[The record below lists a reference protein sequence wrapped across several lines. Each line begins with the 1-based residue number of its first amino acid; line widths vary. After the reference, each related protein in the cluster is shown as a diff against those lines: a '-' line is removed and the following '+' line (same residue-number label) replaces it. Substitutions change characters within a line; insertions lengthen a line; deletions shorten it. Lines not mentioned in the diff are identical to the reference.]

1 MFYDYQKILSYNALI
16 NILLG
21 ERGVGKTYGASKF
34 VLKRFKTKGKKFAY
48 IRRFKTELTKARPK
62 FMTKIQNDE
71 EFKNDKLSFKGDT
84 FLMNDKVCGYSM
96 TLTEAQNLK
105 GSNYDDVDTIIF
117 DEFIIED
124 NVHHYLKDEV
134 TLFLGLCET
143 LMRLRDFRCFLL
155 ANSVTITNPYFLYFD
170 LTLPYN
176 NDIKTFKN
184 GLILLQY
191 MKNEEYR
198 ETKHKSRFGQL
209 VSGTPYEKYAIDN
222 SFLLDNNNFIEKKQ
236 GTAKFSFA
244 FIYQDNTYGVWFDY
258 KLGRIYVSNDYYQ
271 NTPYLFSCTL
281 KDHTPNTMFLNSAK
295 KYSCWKN
302 FIENYQ
308 LGNVRF
314 ESIKIK
320 NAVQDIIKLL
330 LTK

>member
-84 FLMNDKVCGYSM
+84 FLMNDKICGYSM

-143 LMRLRDFRCFLL
+143 LMRLRDFRAFLL

-170 LTLPYN
+170 ISLPYN

-184 GLILLQY
+184 GLILVQY
-191 MKNEEYR
+191 MKNKEYR
-198 ETKHKSRFGQL
+198 KTKHESRFGQL
-209 VSGTPYEKYAIDN
+209 VAGTPYEKYAIDN
-222 SFLLDNNNFIEKKQ
+222 QFLLDNNNFIEKKQ
-236 GTAKFSFA
+236 GSAKFSFA
-244 FIYQDNTYGVWFDY
+244 FVYKDETFGVWC
-258 KLGRIYVSNDYYQ
+258 DYYLRS
-271 NTPYLFSCTL
+271 NLCI
-281 KDHTPNTMFLNSAK
+281 N
-295 KYSCWKN
+295 
-302 FIENYQ
+302 
-308 LGNVRF
+308 
-314 ESIKIK
+314 
-320 NAVQDIIKLL
+320 
-330 LTK
+330 